1 MWIVK
6 DMAKESESGTT
17 RESLTRERRRIIV
30 GTAAELFAAKGF
42 HQTSIRDIA
51 KRAGI
56 SLGNLYNHFS
66 GKEQL
71 IAEIATLEAD
81 ELPAILALLQRDEDP
96 FQAIERFANGYLDY
110 AAQTENAALA
120 IEIAAEAMRS
130 PAIRDGFSDNR
141 KSVETAIAAILSRG
155 ISLGRFDQNLDV
167 TETAALILD
176 LIEALA
182 LRSSISVGRVT
193 SQSRMALLS
202 MLKRILSRQ
211 FPGS

>member
-1 MWIVK
+1 
-6 DMAKESESGTT
+6 MAKESDGGTT
-17 RESLTRERRRIIV
+17 RKSLTRERRRIIV

-71 IAEIATLEAD
+71 IAEIAMLEAD
-81 ELPAILALLQRDEDP
+81 ELPAILALLQRHEDP
-96 FQAIERFANGYLDY
+96 FRAIERFAIGYLDY

-120 IEIAAEAMRS
+120 IEIAAEVMRS
-130 PAIRDGFSDNR
+130 PAIRDGFAENR
-141 KSVETAIAAILSRG
+141 KSVVTAIAANLSRG
-155 ISLGRFDQNLDV
+155 ISQGFFDQNLDV

-182 LRSSISVGRVT
+182 LRSSISGGRAT
-193 SQSRMALLS
+193 PQSRIALVS
-202 MLKRILSRQ
+202 MLKKVLSRQ
-211 FPGS
+211 LPGS